1 MIGAV
6 RNAVTMMGC
15 TVGDAPVMAS
25 GTPAR
30 FLGLDRQRGRIA
42 EGYAADLVAL
52 RGEQLVV
59 SGTCIAGAW
68 LAQRSPE
75 R

>member
-1 MIGAV
+1 
-6 RNAVTMMGC
+6 MGC
-15 TVGDAPVMAS
+15 TVCDPLVMAS
-25 GTPAR
+25 GMPAR
-30 FLGLDRQRGRIA
+30 FLGLDRQRGRTA

-59 SGTCIAGAW
+59 SGNCVAGAW

>member
-6 RNAVTMMGC
+6 RNAVMMMGC

-59 SGTCIAGAW
+59 SCTCVAGAW